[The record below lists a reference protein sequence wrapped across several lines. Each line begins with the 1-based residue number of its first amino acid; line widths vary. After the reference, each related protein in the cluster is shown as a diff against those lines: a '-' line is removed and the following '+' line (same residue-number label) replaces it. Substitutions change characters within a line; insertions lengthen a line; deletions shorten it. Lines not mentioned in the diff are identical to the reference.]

1 MSFGFG
7 FGFGITGKVG
17 IAFSPLSLFADG
29 EVGAWY
35 DPSDLTTMYQNS
47 TGTTPVTAVEQPVGL
62 MLDKSQ
68 GLVLGSELVTNGGP
82 DFTSTTG
89 WTGTSTGGA
98 APTLS
103 IVSGWFRV
111 TANGTF
117 GGWGATTIT
126 YPASWIAITVQWRT
140 SGSASAARV
149 TTYFPGLDTDLN
161 GTSGTQ
167 TIYLAK
173 TGGSGEVRLHCKD
186 ATGWAEYRVISVK
199 ALPGNHAKATN
210 DGAARPILR
219 NRYNRL
225 TNSEVFDSGWPV
237 SFASVT
243 ANTEV
248 APNGTTTADTLTV
261 VSNAYPQIYQQ
272 ALGVI
277 NPALYIASVYA
288 KAGTNDQISL
298 ELRGPNLVPDATF
311 NLTTGTVV
319 SGSGTIVSA
328 GNGWYRCSVTT
339 TTNTINPLF
348 IIGGKANSAGTVY
361 IWGAQLTTVDD
372 HAAINQEYQSI
383 TTATSYNSDAT
394 KFPLYMEFD
403 GVDDGISS
411 TNINFSATNQVSAF
425 SAVSKNLV
433 TNFGIVVELSASAGT
448 NNGAFALWING
459 DTGGLGR
466 NTHGIT
472 LRGTTNFY
480 DEAFRPYPAPANAV
494 LSYIFQP
501 GEADQVVSRINGS
514 PVTASSTLNSTSA
527 GNFGNYPLYIGSRG
541 GATLLFGGR
550 LYGLIV
556 RSATS
561 TAQEVS
567 NTETYLSGK
576 SGVAV

>member
-1 MSFGFG
+1 MALAINDYILSTTGGPSVMDGLVSWLKTNGATNGAMADLHDQFLTAQGFT
-7 FGFGITGKVG
+7 TGTLDDRWDALLVSLGYTGSLQDKLYEFWKGGGV
-17 IAFSPLSLFADG
+17 IAGFSPLSLFSG
-29 EVGAWY
+29 GQVGVWY
-35 DPSDLTTMYQNS
+35 DPSDFS
-47 TGTTPVTAVEQPVGL
+47 TLFENTDGTGAISTVEKPVGK
-62 MLDKSQ
+62 MLDKS
-68 GLVLGSELVTNGGP
+68 GNG
-82 DFTSTTG
+82 FH
-89 WTGTSTGGA
+89 
-98 APTLS
+98 
-103 IVSGWFRV
+103 V
-111 TANGTF
+111 TAANNST
-117 GGWGATTIT
+117 
-126 YPASWIAITVQWRT
+126 
-140 SGSASAARV
+140 
-149 TTYFPGLDTDLN
+149 
-161 GTSGTQ
+161 
-167 TIYLAK
+167 
-173 TGGSGEVRLHCKD
+173 
-186 ATGWAEYRVISVK
+186 
-199 ALPGNHAKATN
+199 
-210 DGAARPILR
+210 ARPIFR

-225 TNSEVFDSGWPV
+225 TNSEVFDSGWTV
-237 SFASVT
+237 IFASVT

-261 VSNAYPQIYQQ
+261 VSNSYPQVYQQ

-383 TTATSYNSDAT
+383 TTATSYNSDTT
-394 KFPLYMEFD
+394 KFPPYLEFD
-403 GVDDGISS
+403 GADDCFIPSS
-411 TNINFSATNQVSAF
+411 NLDFSASNKVSVF
-425 SAVSKNLV
+425 CAVSKNLV
-433 TNFGIVVELSASAGT
+433 TNFGIVAELSASAGT

-480 DEAFRPYPAPANAV
+480 DEAFRPYPSPANAV

-501 GEADQVVSRINGS
+501 GEADQISSRINGS

-527 GNFGNYPLYIGSRG
+527 GNFGNYPLYIGSRA
-541 GATLLFGGR
+541 GATLRFGGR

-556 RSATS
+556 RAGTS
-561 TAQEVS
+561 TAQEIS
-567 NTETYLSGK
+567 DTETYLSGK

>member
-68 GLVLGSELVTNGGP
+68 GLVLGSELVTNGGF
-82 DFTSTTG
+82 DTNTD
-89 WTGTSTGGA
+89 WTFSAGGVVSITGGVLAFSA
-98 APTLS
+98 AGQTQYAYQAILTVGKTYKVTYT
-103 IVSGWFRV
+103 ISGYSSGNVRCAAGGTNGV
-111 TANGTF
+111 LRAANGTYTEYVT
-117 GGWGATTIT
+117 ATTNGYFYLIT
-126 YPASWIAITVQWRT
+126 GNATP
-140 SGSASAARV
+140 V
-149 TTYFPGLDTDLN
+149 TLN
-161 GTSGTQ
+161 
-167 TIYLAK
+167 IDN
-173 TGGSGEVRLHCKD
+173 V
-186 ATGWAEYRVISVK
+186 SVK
-199 ALPGNHAKATN
+199 LLPGNHAKATN